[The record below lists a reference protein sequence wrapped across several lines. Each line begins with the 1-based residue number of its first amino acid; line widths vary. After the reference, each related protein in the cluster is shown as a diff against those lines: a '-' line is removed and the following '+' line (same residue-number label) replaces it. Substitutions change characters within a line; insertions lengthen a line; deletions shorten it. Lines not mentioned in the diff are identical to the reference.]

1 MLDSSIVSG
10 IVVPMYIQKVPNRKS
25 RPCILLR
32 EDRREGKRVIKKT
45 LANLTNWPKDIV
57 EGLRVLIHG
66 GTAAELKDSFTI
78 TRSLPHGHIAAVL
91 TTLRRLGLHQ
101 MIDSRASDKRDLIG
115 AMIVARIIDPQS
127 KLATVRG
134 FRQETLYNSLAQECA
149 LDQLDEDDLYEAMD
163 WLIDRQDKI
172 EDKLAARHLQQG
184 TFVLYDLTST
194 WYEGQTCPLAKRGH
208 PRDKKKGKLQIEFG
222 LLCNMQGCP
231 VAVEVFEGNTGDPAT
246 VASQIQK
253 IRRRFGLERV
263 VIVGDRGMLTD
274 ARIREELEGVEGLD
288 WISALRG
295 PAVKKLMKNKDFTM
309 SLFDDRDLAE
319 ITSPDYPGER
329 LMVCRNPLLAEDRR
343 RTREELLKATEKLL
357 EVITKA
363 TRRKR
368 KPLRGKKDIAFRA
381 GKVINKYKV
390 GKHFKLTITYAN
402 FKYERKD
409 EQIKVEA
416 ALDGF
421 YVVRTSV
428 PAEAI
433 TPEDTVS
440 TYKKLSV
447 VERAFRCMKT
457 VDLKVRPIFHR
468 LEKRVRCHIFLCML
482 SYYVEWEMRR
492 LLAPMLFDD
501 EDYELAKR
509 RRRSVVAPAQRS
521 EKAKRKA
528 SSKQTGDGI
537 PVHSFRTLLKDLAT
551 ITKNQIQP
559 NVPGSPTFVQTA
571 QPTRTQKK
579 ALALLN
585 VKI

>member
-1 MLDSSIVSG
+1 MLDSDSEAG
-10 IVVPMYIQKVPNRKS
+10 IIVPMYIQKVPNRNS

-32 EDRREGKRVIKKT
+32 EDRREGRRVVKKT
-45 LANLTNWPKDIV
+45 LANLTNWPGHVV
-57 EGLRVLIHG
+57 EGLRVLIQG
-66 GTAAELKDSFTI
+66 GTVTALQGGFTI
-78 TRSLPHGHIAAVL
+78 TRSLPHGHIVAVL
-91 TTLRRLGLHQ
+91 TTLKRLGLHQ
-101 MIDSRASDKRDLIG
+101 LIASRSSGKRNQVV
-115 AMIVARIIDPQS
+115 AMIAARIIDPQS

-134 FRQETLYNSLAQECA
+134 FRQETFYNSLAQECA
-149 LDQLDEDDLYEAMD
+149 LGQLDEDDLYEAMD
-163 WLIDRQDKI
+163 WLLERQDKV

-222 LLCNMQGCP
+222 LLCDIHGRP

-246 VASQIQK
+246 VASQIHKVHQ
-253 IRRRFGLERV
+253 RFGLERI
-263 VIVGDRGMLTD
+263 VIVGDRGMLTN
-274 ARIREELEGVEGLD
+274 ARIREELEGVEGLE

-295 PAVKKLMKNKDFTM
+295 SAVKKLMKNKDFTM

-329 LMVCRNPLLAEDRR
+329 LMICRNPLLAEDRR

-357 EVITKA
+357 EPITKA

-368 KPLRGKKDIAFRA
+368 NPLRGKKDIAFRA
-381 GKVINKYKV
+381 GKIINKYKV
-390 GKHFKLTITYAN
+390 GKHFKLIITYAN

-409 EQIKVEA
+409 EQIKAEA
-416 ALDGF
+416 VLDGF
-421 YVVRTSV
+421 YVVRTSL
-428 PAEAI
+428 PAEII
-433 TPEDTVS
+433 TPEDAVS
-440 TYKKLSV
+440 TYKRLSV

-468 LEKRVRCHIFLCML
+468 LEKRVRAHIFLCML
-482 SYYVEWEMRR
+482 AYYVEWEMRQ

-501 EDYELAKR
+501 EDYELAKQQ
-509 RRRSVVAPAQRS
+509 RRSVVAPAQRS
-521 EKAKRKA
+521 EKARRKA
-528 SSKQTGDGI
+528 SSKHTDDGI

-559 NVPGSPTFVQTA
+559 NIPGSPTFTQIT

-579 ALALLN
+579 ALERLSAKL
-585 VKI
+585 